1 MVETDVDPEER
12 ALVRRAKGGDD
23 GAFAEIIRLHQAR
36 VFRAAWVITR
46 NATDAED
53 VASRAFQKAHRALGR
68 LREGEPVRPWLLTIV
83 ANEARSHRRS
93 AARREAATLRFA
105 ADRWRVS
112 EPSAGER
119 LVGRERRDELL
130 TAINAL
136 GSGARE
142 VVTCRYLLELSEGET
157 ASVLKVPIGTVKSRT
172 ARALAALREQL
183 GEDNE

>member
-1 MVETDVDPEER
+1 MVETDDDLEER

-23 GAFAEIIRLHQAR
+23 GAFAEIVRLHQST
-36 VFRAAWVITR
+36 VFRAGWVITR

-68 LREGEPVRPWLLTIV
+68 FCDGEPVRPWLLAIV

-105 ADRWRVS
+105 DDQRSLSQPSPGDRV
-112 EPSAGER
+112 E
-119 LVGRERRDELL
+119 GRERRNELL

-136 GSGARE
+136 GADARE
-142 VVTCRYLLELSEGET
+142 VVTCRYLLELSEAET
-157 ASVLKVPIGTVKSRT
+157 ASALKVPIGTVKSRT
-172 ARALAALREQL
+172 ARALAALREYL
-183 GEDNE
+183 GEDNG